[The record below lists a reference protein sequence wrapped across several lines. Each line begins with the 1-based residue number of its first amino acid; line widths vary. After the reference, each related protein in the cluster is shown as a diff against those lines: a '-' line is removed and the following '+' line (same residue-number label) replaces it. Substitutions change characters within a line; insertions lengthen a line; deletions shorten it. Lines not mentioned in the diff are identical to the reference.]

1 MHNNKTI
8 LLVEDDA
15 VDAMTVRRAFRD
27 LGINNPLHH
36 TENGETALAWL
47 QDPATD
53 PPCLILLDMNMPRMN
68 GSEFLREIKAD
79 SDLRRIPV
87 IVLTTSD
94 EKRDRTDSF
103 NLGVAGYMLKPVDY
117 NQFIEVVRTIYRYWT
132 LSKLAAP
139 ERPR

>member
-15 VDAMTVRRAFRD
+15 VDAMTVRRAFKD
-27 LGINNPLHH
+27 LHITNPLHH
-36 TENGETALAWL
+36 AENGETALAWL

-79 SDLRRIPV
+79 NSLRRIPV

-117 NQFIEVVRTIYRYWT
+117 SQFIEVVRTIFLYWAM
-132 LSKLAAP
+132 SKLAATEHP
-139 ERPR
+139 